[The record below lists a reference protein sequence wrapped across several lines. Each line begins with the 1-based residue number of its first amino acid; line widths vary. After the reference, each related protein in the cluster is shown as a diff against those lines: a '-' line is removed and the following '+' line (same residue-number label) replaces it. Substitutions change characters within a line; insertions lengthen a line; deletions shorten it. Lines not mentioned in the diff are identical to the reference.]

1 MWGSFVPREHLGRLE
16 DSFACYEWGW
26 GRLMYYVWMP
36 DKDAGKCS
44 FAIMGMGP
52 GEAEMGN
59 PVSYFLAL

>member
-1 MWGSFVPREHLGRLE
+1 
-16 DSFACYEWGW
+16 
-26 GRLMYYVWMP
+26 MYYVWMP